1 MTLPR
6 PHSPGYS
13 PTDVPEFGPE
23 DNFAFL
29 VSKLIEFISRTVDA
43 AYSYEQLR
51 TTLVGQCL
59 RPLVLSLSSDCHNE
73 AIVAAL
79 LYVMTLILMLLFAN

>member
-1 MTLPR
+1 MTLPTPR
-6 PHSPGYS
+6 SPGFLNV
-13 PTDVPEFGPE
+13 DIPEFGPE
-23 DNFAFL
+23 DSFALL
-29 VSKLIEFISRTVDA
+29 VSKLIAYIARTVDA

-59 RPLVLSLSSDCHNE
+59 RPLVLGLSNDCHNE

-79 LYVMTLILMLLFAN
+79 LYVT